1 MLDGSSVLRGAAFV
15 VVISAAIAT
24 STTTMQTNPRK
35 AIAKRFMALRIQNGI
50 VVIKNAEHE
59 QHEPHCSCMQFFC
72 LSRKKPSFLRFRPV
86 EAVVNSLLF
95 GNSPAIS
102 IYRMG
107 AMKRNE
113 LFTKETI
120 SF

>member
-50 VVIKNAEHE
+50 VVIKNAVWAP
-59 QHEPHCSCMQFFC
+59 EPAN
-72 LSRKKPSFLRFRPV
+72 V
-86 EAVVNSLLF
+86 AVT
-95 GNSPAIS
+95 PIA
-102 IYRMG
+102 G
-107 AMKRNE
+107 A
-113 LFTKETI
+113 
-120 SF
+120 